1 MENKDNWKTNVFIIG
16 AVIGTLSG
24 LLAAYIITQRAE
36 RVQARPQLTAGE
48 GVKLGLGVLGVLRQ
62 VADLN
67 VGK

>member
-1 MENKDNWKTNVFIIG
+1 MDEKDNWKTKVFLIG
-16 AVIGTLSG
+16 AIVGTLSG
-24 LLAAYIITQRAE
+24 LLAAYIITQRAD
-36 RVQARPQLTAGE
+36 RIQVRPQLSAGE

>member
-1 MENKDNWKTNVFIIG
+1 MENKDNWKTKVFIIG
-16 AVIGTLSG
+16 AVVGTLSG
-24 LLAAYIITQRAE
+24 LLAAYIVTQRAE
-36 RVQARPQLTAGE
+36 RAETRPQLSAGE

>member
-1 MENKDNWKTNVFIIG
+1 MEQKDNWKAKVFIIG
-16 AVIGTLSG
+16 ALVGTLSG
-24 LLAAYIITQRAE
+24 LLAAYIITQRAD
-36 RVQARPQLTAGE
+36 RVQVRPQLSAGE